1 MYGATRTHY
10 PLTNEAAINYNKLQQ
25 QKPADLTIPCFVPSD
40 KEPPRKKLHSSTR
53 VRSPPGIV
61 LSSESESKPA
71 KRSSPGGDLSD
82 PGRENSDNYVVVNNP
97 MFDPDGK
104 EIDEPASDGNNEL
117 AEEREHE
124 VGFVFQN
131 EFVLPGPHRWPEAA
145 AFIKK
150 DPKQLSSQRC
160 IFIPEIQAPLYYH
173 QWLGAY
179 GSFMMCNSDR
189 NGGIEADGQ
198 GLDPD
203 NRSYFHERREIPS

>member
-1 MYGATRTHY
+1 MLTVY
-10 PLTNEAAINYNKLQQ
+10 P
-25 QKPADLTIPCFVPSD
+25 
-40 KEPPRKKLHSSTR
+40 EPPRKKLHSSTR

-131 EFVLPGPHRWPEAA
+131 EFVLPGPRPYITSYLHCYSDSHPIRYSRSA
-145 AFIKK
+145 
-150 DPKQLSSQRC
+150 DLQTGGPKQRHSSRKILSSCPLSAVSLFQRFKPPC
-160 IFIPEIQAPLYYH
+160 III
-173 QWLGAY
+173 
-179 GSFMMCNSDR
+179 
-189 NGGIEADGQ
+189 NGWG
-198 GLDPD
+198 
-203 NRSYFHERREIPS
+203 RMVVS